1 VVSVDLYV
9 SATIDFGEVEKGLDA
24 MARRA
29 RALGPAFRE
38 LKKPLKLDQKD
49 HSKKRQGP
57 SAMWAPRAASTMARL
72 RQGSR
77 RAKKPMGRLPSATR
91 YTSDATS
98 VTGRS
103 KALWSGVHQDGGT
116 VGHGSRLPARPF
128 LWISDDMLTIAENTL
143 GAALV
148 RAYGGN

>member
-1 VVSVDLYV
+1 VTAGLYV
-9 SATIDFGEVEKGLDA
+9 AATLDIGDVEKGFDA
-24 MARRA
+24 MKRRA

-49 HSKKRQGP
+49 HSKKRQG
-57 SAMWAPRAASTMARL
+57 
-72 RQGSR
+72 SR
-77 RAKKPMGRLPSATR
+77 RAKKPMGRLPGATR
-91 YTSDATS
+91 YSATATS
-98 VTGRS
+98 VSGVS
-103 KALWSGVHQDGGT
+103 KALWSGAQQDGAI
-116 VGHGSRLPARPF
+116 VGHGSRLPSRPF